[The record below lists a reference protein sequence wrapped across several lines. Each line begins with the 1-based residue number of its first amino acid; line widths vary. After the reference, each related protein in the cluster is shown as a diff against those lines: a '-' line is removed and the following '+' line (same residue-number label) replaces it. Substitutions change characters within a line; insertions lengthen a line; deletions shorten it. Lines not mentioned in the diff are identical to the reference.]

1 MEVLRSE
8 LGGTWALKM
17 AEKGV
22 VMDLIANYMAGRVK
36 LHW

>member
-8 LGGTWALKM
+8 LGGTWVLKM

-22 VMDLIANYMAGRVK
+22 VMDLIVNYMVGRVK
-36 LHW
+36 LYW